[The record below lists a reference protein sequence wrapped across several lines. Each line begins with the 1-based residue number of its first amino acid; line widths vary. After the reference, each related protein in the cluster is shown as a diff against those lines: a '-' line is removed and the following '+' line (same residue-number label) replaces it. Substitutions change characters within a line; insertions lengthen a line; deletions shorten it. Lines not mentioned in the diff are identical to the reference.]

1 MQNGLLRGAEPA
13 SQAPLELMLQRLEA
27 PLDGLIGSL
36 RDQPQP
42 AAEYLGVDPP
52 LLLGLGR
59 DVQVFVQLGSH
70 REQL

>member
-1 MQNGLLRGAEPA
+1 
-13 SQAPLELMLQRLEA
+13 
-27 PLDGLIGSL
+27 
-36 RDQPQP
+36 
-42 AAEYLGVDPP
+42 VDPP